1 MHPMVN
7 TAVKAAREAGNQI
20 VRQYGRMDRVRVS
33 AKGLNDFVSDV
44 DRQAEDTIVRVL
56 LGAYPDHGILAEES
70 GRREGSDPD
79 HVWIIDPL
87 DGTTN
92 FLHEL
97 PHFAVSIA
105 LKSRGRLTAAVIY
118 DPMRQ
123 ELFTAHRGGGATLDG
138 KKIRVRAA
146 SSLQGRLIGTGF
158 PFKYP
163 AWRDTYLDMFR
174 AVSARAGDLRRAGS
188 AALDLAYV
196 ACGRLDG
203 YWELGLAPWDL
214 AAGALLV
221 REAGG
226 IVADFSGEDGS
237 LENGQVVAGS
247 PKLFHDLLR
256 EVQGQCPRAMLK
268 PGLPRRQDQPDQVP
282 PA

>member
-70 GRREGSDPD
+70 GRREGADPD

-97 PHFAVSIA
+97 PHFAISIA
-105 LKSRGRLTAAVIY
+105 LQAKGRLMAAVVY

-138 KKIRVRAA
+138 RKIRVRAA
-146 SSLQGRLIGTGF
+146 SSIQGRLIGTGF

-163 AWRDTYLDMFR
+163 AWRAPYLDMFR
-174 AVSARAGDLRRAGS
+174 AVSARAGDLRRAGA

-203 YWELGLAPWDL
+203 YWEMGLAPWDL

-226 IVADFSGEDGS
+226 IVADFSGEDGC
-237 LENGQVVAGS
+237 LDNGQVVAGS
-247 PKLFHDLLR
+247 PKLFHDLLN
-256 EVQGQCPRAMLK
+256 EVQGQCPKALLTPAAARQRDDAAE
-268 PGLPRRQDQPDQVP
+268 RRPS
-282 PA
+282 